1 MQYITKIDNGQLVMN
16 TGHITASETV
26 KKDAVSFVQGV
37 IENLKARFPNTE

>member
-1 MQYITKIDNGQLVMN
+1 MHYDNGQLV
-16 TGHITASETV
+16 GHITASEVAETV